1 MKVLNLRCSHD
12 HPFEGWFSNEDD
24 YRSQQERGL
33 LMCPICDDV
42 HIEKALA
49 APRLNLRNSK
59 ASRMADAPPASDSA
73 VVAGGVDQRELL
85 RTWLE
90 VSRKL
95 AASTEDVGER
105 FADEARKIHYGET
118 EERGIRGKASAEQ
131 FRALV
136 EEGVEVLPLILPEA
150 AKGTLQ

>member
-1 MKVLNLRCSHD
+1 MKVLNLVCSFG
-12 HPFEGWFSNEDD
+12 HPFEGWFSNEEDF
-24 YRSQQERGL
+24 RNQHERGL
-33 LMCPICDDV
+33 LTCPMCEDA

-49 APRLNLRNSK
+49 APRLHLRNSK
-59 ASRMADAPPASDSA
+59 TSRAADAPSTTDGA
-73 VVAGGVDQRELL
+73 VVTGGVNQRELM
-85 RTWLE
+85 RAWLE
-90 VSRKL
+90 VSRKI

-118 EERGIRGKASAEQ
+118 QDRAIRGKASAEQ

-136 EEGVEVLPLILPEA
+136 DEGVEVLPLVFPEA